1 LQIRQAVAKRVI
13 FEYRSGAYLRVRE
26 HRNADK
32 LLFAARHHEECN
44 CSVNRIA
51 KTFSAKTDQLA

>member
-13 FEYRSGAYLRVRE
+13 FEYRSRAYLKVRE

-32 LLFAARHHEECN
+32 LLFAARHHEFATVVQL
-44 CSVNRIA
+44 SARII
-51 KTFSAKTDQLA
+51 TGS